1 MAKKNLFGYYIRESE
16 RVRKNCDVVRISS
29 ECAIIR
35 DNTSTFICGES
46 FFIEL

>member
-1 MAKKNLFGYYIRESE
+1 MAKKISSDIIFVKVKELE
-16 RVRKNCDVVRISS
+16 KNCDVVRISS